1 MYNMFVIATR
11 IIFLKTLIALFIFR
25 LTYGH
30 IFVGTA
36 VFRAT
41 IRKTRQ
47 MRSER
52 KKKVHRLWVYRWF
65 VIIIRCKNRIQD
77 EGGDKQHVFA
87 AGLGTRH
94 HEASRTFLF
103 LSSISFATSIKVTRL
118 DYAWLLFFATCIN
131 E

>member
-1 MYNMFVIATR
+1 MLVIATR
-11 IIFLKTLIALFIFR
+11 IIFLKTLIALFISR
-25 LTYGH
+25 LTYWPY
-30 IFVGTA
+30 
-36 VFRAT
+36 
-41 IRKTRQ
+41 IRRNRCFSCHDIVRPDRWGAK
-47 MRSER
+47 ER
-52 KKKVHRLWVYRWF
+52 KKVHRLWVYRWF
-65 VIIIRCKNRIQD
+65 VIIILCKNRIQD